1 MTALPVLPPVM
12 IAWVGRFGVDG
23 KTGSGGRRLPVL
35 TGSVAYLI
43 RGGNELVGY
52 GSNGK
57 QSSELLSE
65 VASS

>member
-52 GSNGK
+52 GYGK